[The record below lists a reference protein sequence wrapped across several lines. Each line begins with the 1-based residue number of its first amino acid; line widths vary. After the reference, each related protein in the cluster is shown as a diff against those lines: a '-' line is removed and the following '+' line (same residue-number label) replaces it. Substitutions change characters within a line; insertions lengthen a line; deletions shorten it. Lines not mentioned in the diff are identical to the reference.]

1 MLALAWLALLALL
14 LLLPALL
21 PGRCLLAGEY
31 ALHLEPWAS
40 ELPDYAAQPTP
51 GFNSLL
57 WDSMAQY
64 YPWRAFA
71 HRSFAAGTVP
81 LWNPHSLCGT
91 PFLANFQSALFYP
104 LNLPFWLFDP
114 ARVFGWMALFHL
126 VLAGFGAYALARVL
140 GLSRTAALT
149 AGTAFELCGFLI
161 TWLELPTLVYVASWL
176 PWALLFAYQA
186 ARLASWR
193 LALVTG
199 FILGIQAL
207 AGHPQIWLY
216 SALAVGAV
224 ILFTRGSR
232 SLPRLG
238 FLALAFGLAGLL
250 AAVQLLPAMELAS
263 ASHRT
268 SGATLERFAAYRS
281 FALPPHNLVTAF
293 LPDFFGR
300 PSEANYWGLGNLASP
315 SLVTGMYSEYC
326 LFAGVAVLYLAVVG
340 VFCSADKRARILGI
354 LALLLLLLALGTWLN
369 APLFFLIPGMA
380 SSGGPNRIAILY
392 LLVMALLAAF
402 GVDALRARHVTSR
415 QLFWI
420 KASVFFL
427 GVLALAYTYV
437 RVSPL
442 VPDPLAL
449 WVETDAVGA
458 LRSLLALGFVSILA
472 NLVVKL
478 KPRLAVL
485 FPVLVGLELLL
496 FAWGFNPTCDRAVVY
511 PQSAFVEELRA
522 AAGSNRIAVM
532 KPAWPLHEHPRA
544 TLPPNAALAYG
555 LYEIGGYDSLLLKD
569 YIQGLEALAGRSPF
583 PPTNG
588 NMAFAVG
595 TPGALARLGAACFVL
610 PLPEQGKPVFL
621 TDEAAAPTRAVAALG
636 ENRYAPVFNYPSP
649 NRVDIELAQP
659 ATALLFSDTW
669 EHGWRAWLVAEGQA
683 ESLELLSDSLA
694 RRQISL
700 ASPAKGVVRMAYRP
714 PSFLFGLYCTLIAL
728 FMAAFSLGGTLRRSL
743 YGRTSS

>member
-1 MLALAWLALLALL
+1 
-14 LLLPALL
+14 
-21 PGRCLLAGEY
+21 
-31 ALHLEPWAS
+31 
-40 ELPDYAAQPTP
+40 
-51 GFNSLL
+51 
-57 WDSMAQY
+57 
-64 YPWRAFA
+64 
-71 HRSFAAGTVP
+71 
-81 LWNPHSLCGT
+81 
-91 PFLANFQSALFYP
+91 
-104 LNLPFWLFDP
+104 
-114 ARVFGWMALFHL
+114 MALFHL

-140 GLSRTAALT
+140 GLSRVAALT

-176 PWALLFAYQA
+176 PWALLFACQA

-224 ILFTRGSR
+224 LVFVRGSR
-232 SLPRLG
+232 PLPRLG

-263 ASHRT
+263 ESHRT

-281 FALPPHNLVTAF
+281 FALPPQNLVTAF
-293 LPDFFGR
+293 LPNLFGR
-300 PSEANYWGLGNLASP
+300 PDAGNYWGLGNLAAP

-326 LFAGVAVLYLAVVG
+326 LFAGVAVLFLALVG
-340 VFCSADKRARILGI
+340 VVCSADKRARILGI

-380 SSGGPNRIAILY
+380 SSGGPNRIVILY
-392 LLVMALLAAF
+392 LLVMALLAAY
-402 GVDALRARHVTSR
+402 GVDALRARRVTSR

-449 WVETDAVGA
+449 WVETDAVGV

-478 KPRLAVL
+478 KPRFAVL

-511 PQSAFVEELRA
+511 PRSAFVEELRA
-522 AAGSNRIAVM
+522 AAGPNRIAVM
-532 KPAWPLHEHPRA
+532 KPAWPLHEYPKA

-569 YIQGLEALAGRSPF
+569 YIQGLEELAGRSPF

-595 TPGALARLGAACFVL
+595 TPGDLARLGAACFVL

-621 TDEAAAPTRAVAALG
+621 TDEIAAPTRAVAALG
-636 ENRYAPVFNYPSP
+636 ENRYAPVFSYPSP

-669 EHGWRAWLVAEGQA
+669 ERGWRAWLVAEGQA
-683 ESLELLSDSLA
+683 EPLELLSDSLA

-700 ASPAKGVVRMAYRP
+700 ASPAEGLVRMAYRP
-714 PSFLFGLYCTLIAL
+714 PPSSLAYTAL
-728 FMAAFSLGGTLRRSL
+728 
-743 YGRTSS
+743 